1 LLDSLLQEF
10 QTIISYTALFQE
22 HNLFR
27 AMSDGD
33 RKVIKARG
41 LPWSATADEVL
52 SFFANCSVSGGK
64 DGIHF
69 TLNREGR
76 PSGECFVEMDTD
88 DDVQEALKKDRASM
102 GKRYVEVFECSE
114 KDMDYALGMS
124 KGAQDDGFGGDFGDD
139 GVVRL
144 RGLPFEA
151 SKDEVADFFG
161 ELEIE
166 ENGILMVAD
175 FNGRASGEAFVQF
188 TNSRDAERALGKNK
202 ASMGRRYIEVFK
214 SSMEEA
220 KMAQGR
226 MMGGYGGPPPPHMR
240 GGPGPMRGGYGAG
253 PMGRPGPYD
262 RMRGGYGGGMGYG
275 GGPPH
280 PPIRAGMGPGRG
292 GYGGG
297 MGAGSRHVVH
307 MRGLP
312 FRVTEQE
319 IAEWFSSAA
328 DPVDVMI
335 HYNHDG
341 RPSGEADAMFASE
354 AEANRA
360 MSKNKQNMQHRYVE
374 LFYDGGEGF

>member
-1 LLDSLLQEF
+1 MADTE
-10 QTIISYTALFQE
+10 
-22 HNLFR
+22 
-27 AMSDGD
+27 

-52 SFFANCSVSGGK
+52 TFFSECSVSGSK
-64 DGIHF
+64 EGIHF
-69 TLNREGR
+69 TTNRDGR
-76 PSGECFVEMDTD
+76 PSGECFVEMDTE
-88 DDVQEALKKDRASM
+88 DDVQEALKKDRKSM
-102 GKRYVEVFECSE
+102 GKRYVEVFECSV
-114 KDMDYALGMS
+114 KDMEYALGNANR
-124 KGAQDDGFGGDFGDD
+124 GGGQDDGFGGFDGDD

-151 SKDEVADFFG
+151 SKMEIADFFG
-161 ELEIE
+161 GLEIE
-166 ENGILMVAD
+166 ENGILMVVD
-175 FNGRASGEAFVQF
+175 FQGRASGEAFVQF
-188 TNSRDAERALGKNK
+188 TNGGDAERALGKNK

-220 KMAQGR
+220 KKAQ
-226 MMGGYGGPPPPHMR
+226 MMMSGGGFHGGPPMHPMR
-240 GGPGPMRGGYGAG
+240 GGGPGGPMRGGYGG
-253 PMGRPGPYD
+253 GPVPMGRPGPYD
-262 RMRGGYGGGMGYG
+262 RMRGGYGGPGGYG
-275 GGPPH
+275 GGPP
-280 PPIRAGMGPGRG
+280 MGPPMRGRG

-297 MGAGSRHVVH
+297 PMGGGGNGGMGGRGRHIVH

-328 DPVDVMI
+328 DPFDVII

-360 MSKNKQNMQHRYVE
+360 LSKNKQNMQHRYVE
-374 LFYDGGEGF
+374 LFYDGGDGF

>member
-1 LLDSLLQEF
+1 
-10 QTIISYTALFQE
+10 
-22 HNLFR
+22 
-27 AMSDGD
+27 MSDGD
-33 RKVIKARG
+33 RKVVKARG
-41 LPWSATADEVL
+41 LPWSATADEVI
-52 SFFANCSVSGGK
+52 SFFSSCSVSGGK
-64 DGIHF
+64 EGVHF

-76 PSGECFVEMDTD
+76 PSGECFVEMDTE

-102 GKRYVEVFECSE
+102 GKRYVEVFECSV
-114 KDMDYALGMS
+114 KDMEYALGGV
-124 KGAQDDGFGGDFGDD
+124 KAITDDGFGGEMGDD

-151 SKDEVADFFG
+151 AKDEVADFFG
-161 ELEIE
+161 DLEIE

-188 TNSRDAERALGKNK
+188 TNSRDAERALSKNK

-220 KMAQGR
+220 KLAQGR
-226 MMGGYGGPPPPHMR
+226 MMGGGYGGGPPLPMGPR
-240 GGPGPMRGGYGAG
+240 PGGPGPMRGGYGGG
-253 PMGRPGPYD
+253 PMGRQGPYD
-262 RMRGGYGGGMGYG
+262 RMRGGYGGGMGPGYG
-275 GGPPH
+275 APPM
-280 PPIRAGMGPGRG
+280 PPMRGGMGPGRG

-297 MGAGSRHVVH
+297 MGGGGGGRHVVH

-328 DPVDVMI
+328 DPVDVLI

-374 LFYDGGEGF
+374 LFYDGGEGGF